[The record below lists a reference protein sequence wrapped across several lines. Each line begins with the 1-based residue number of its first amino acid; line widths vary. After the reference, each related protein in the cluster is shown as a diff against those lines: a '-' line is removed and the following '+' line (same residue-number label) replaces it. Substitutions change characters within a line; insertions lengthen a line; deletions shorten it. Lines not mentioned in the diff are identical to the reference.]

1 MNDGE
6 DLGRSKVCERQVM
19 GGREGDDVA
28 FAGDSFG
35 PEEDARQIYII

>member
-1 MNDGE
+1 MNHGE
-6 DLGRSKVCERQVM
+6 DLLRGKVGECKIM

-35 PEEDARQIYII
+35 SE